1 MVGSS
6 IPLAGLTVLATLL
19 LGAPLAAQDYTQQWR
34 DGLAGAR
41 LTAYDGS
48 VISSNSTLTVIDF
61 CRDGRYRYYREGSW
75 SVPGQAGGASN
86 GTITGRWD
94 VEARGGQML
103 LTYVTDQGQQG
114 YFPIYLQNN
123 NRVNIGG
130 VAYAAEP
137 GASGC

>member
-1 MVGSS
+1 MRFSGRSFTSS
-6 IPLAGLTVLATLL
+6 IVV
-19 LGAPLAAQDYTQQWR
+19 AAMILSTPSVAEDYARQWR
-34 DGLAGAR
+34 DGLGGTR
-41 LTAYDGS
+41 LTNYEGS
-48 VISSNSTLTVIDF
+48 VVSSNSTLTVIDF

-94 VEARGGQML
+94 VESAGGQVL

-114 YFPIYLQNN
+114 YFPIHLQND

-130 VAYAAEP
+130 VAYAAEL